1 MMNPIFP
8 TEPARVNIHLLPS
21 EAEFIS
27 YYVDSQALTIR
38 AWMPA
43 NYSEFEE
50 VNSINRKYDEF
61 YSNHCSSCPRR
72 TLKYLRD
79 TYPDVF
85 PKSDYYNND
94 VVEDFFRNAR
104 ENQSECDVWWRG
116 FNGQHCMEGHEF
128 KPKEAEKISI
138 SNMVFDIKL
147 NYKGKPPRFEKVYE
161 GDNAH
166 LRAGYKEEN
175 GEIYQTPPFA
185 AANVYSGDH
194 PDEDDYTYGK
204 ICWGRVSWPENLRG
218 IVSSYFQSNFN
229 NDLLRLSSFR
239 ENIYSL
245 KDAVED
251 GNYHKSDHK
260 FLCSGY
266 DCLIMIDADQ
276 DVQAFFT
283 MLMAGFTPIPEAP
296 HVMIIPA
303 KTSTIQK
310 EDSVYFGYTTQEDAV
325 GRKWYISSEGYL
337 IGQLDESF
345 VTA

>member
-8 TEPARVNIHLLPS
+8 TNPAKVNTHLLPS

-27 YYVDSQALTIR
+27 YRVDSQALTIR
-38 AWMPA
+38 AWMPE
-43 NYSEFEE
+43 NYSEFSE
-50 VNSINRKYDEF
+50 VDSISNEYNDF
-61 YSNHCSSCPRR
+61 YSNHCLYCPRQ
-72 TLKYLRD
+72 TSQYLKT
-79 TYPDVF
+79 TYPNVF
-85 PKSDYYNND
+85 A
-94 VVEDFFRNAR
+94 EDGSYDENEAREFFMNAR
-104 ENQSECDVWWRG
+104 ENQTECDVWWDG
-116 FNGQHCMEGHEF
+116 YTGQHCMEGRGS
-128 KPKEAEKISI
+128 KPKEDKKISI

-147 NYKGKPPRFEKVYE
+147 NYKGTPPRFKKVYQ

-166 LRAGYKEEN
+166 LRAGYYEEDV
-175 GEIYQTPPFA
+175 IYQTSSFA
-185 AANVYSGDH
+185 AANVYSSDQR
-194 PDEDDYTYGK
+194 DETGYIYGK
-204 ICWGRVSWPENLRG
+204 ICWGQVSSPANLRG

-229 NDLLRLSSFR
+229 NDLLRLARFT
-239 ENIYSL
+239 ENINAL
-245 KDAVED
+245 KDSIEC

>member
-8 TEPARVNIHLLPS
+8 TDPAKVNVHLLPTG
-21 EAEFIS
+21 AEFTS
-27 YYVDSQALTIR
+27 YKVDSQALTIR

-43 NYSEFEE
+43 NYSEFE
-50 VNSINRKYDEF
+50 NRQSHTAELDQF
-61 YSNHCSSCPRR
+61 YGEHCSICPRNR
-72 TLKYLRD
+72 SRYFKD
-79 TYPDVF
+79 TYPDLTDEYG
-85 PKSDYYNND
+85 DYNYD
-94 VVEDFFRNAR
+94 DMREFFTAAAR
-104 ENQSECDVWWRG
+104 DQTECDVWWRG
-116 FNGQHCMEGHEF
+116 FNGQFCVDGHELTL
-128 KPKEAEKISI
+128 KEAEKIPI

-147 NYKGKPPRFEKVYE
+147 NYKGKPPRFRKVHE

-166 LRAGYKEEN
+166 LRAGYYEDGK
-175 GEIYQTPPFA
+175 IYQTPSFA

-194 PDEDDYTYGK
+194 PDESGYKYGK
-204 ICWGRVSWPENLRG
+204 ICWGQVVAPTNLRV
-218 IVSSYFQSNFN
+218 IISSYFQSNFN
-229 NDLLRLSSFR
+229 NDLLRLSAFE
-239 ENIYSL
+239 ENINSL
-245 KDAVED
+245 KDSVEYD
-251 GNYHKSDHK
+251 NYHKSDHK

-325 GRKWYISSEGYL
+325 GCKWYISSEGYL
-337 IGQLDESF
+337 IGQLDETF